1 MRYVGSVCPFRQIY
15 LQLWA
20 MVRKFQSF
28 SSNGNLEKF
37 DPIVAAKILVVNIS
51 FKTRQLLDM
60 KSREGASLQIMIT
73 ENENSG
79 VSIIGARVRSLAHA
93 NSQS

>member
-20 MVRKFQSF
+20 MVRKFQLF

-51 FKTRQLLDM
+51 FRTPQLLPPGH
-60 KSREGASLQIMIT
+60 E
-73 ENENSG
+73 
-79 VSIIGARVRSLAHA
+79 VS
-93 NSQS
+93 